1 MFKVIKVVSFIV
13 CLFLNDSA
21 KTHPSSDDFA
31 NLVSK
36 LSPSVVNVFTV
47 QKPKEQENS
56 NQLPLDNIPPQFRD
70 FFKNFPPGF
79 PFGPPQQQRPNNQPQ
94 NETPQALGSGF
105 VIDSSGYIVTNN
117 HVIEQANEIKV
128 KFQDETELEAKLI
141 GTDKLTDIALLKVE
155 SKKPLPFVNFAD
167 SDKARVGHSVIAIGN
182 PFGLGGSVTTGI
194 ISAFNRD
201 INFGPYDS
209 FIQTDASINRG
220 NSGGPLFNFDGK
232 VLGINTAIFSPTGGS
247 VGIGFSIPANL
258 AKPIIEQLK
267 KFGKTQRGWLGVRI
281 QELTPEI
288 SKSLG
293 LKNEE
298 GVLIS
303 MVNPNEPA
311 EKAGLK
317 SGDVILEFN
326 GKKIEDVKSLQRTVA
341 ESAVESK
348 AVVKVWRD
356 KKIRS
361 FTVKLGEL
369 EKYSSVDEKPET
381 KKEDLTNNE
390 VEIDKVGLRLMT
402 INKTTRQ
409 KYNLN
414 KVISGVVISAVKKNS
429 IAAKSGLNVGMVI
442 SQISQKNIDNPEN
455 AKEIFENFI
464 KRNADSILLQ
474 IYEGDFSRFLVLKLN

>member
-1 MFKVIKVVSFIV
+1 MKRIAIILYF
-13 CLFLNDSA
+13 FLIIFVRESA
-21 KTHPSSDDFA
+21 FSHPSSDDLA
-31 NLVSK
+31 DIVSK

-47 QKPKEQENS
+47 QKPKEENL

-105 VIDSSGYIVTNN
+105 VIDPSGFIVTNN

-155 SKKPLPFVNFAD
+155 SDKPLPFVKFAD
-167 SDKARVGHSVIAIGN
+167 SDKARVGNSVIAIGN
-182 PFGLGGSVTTGI
+182 PFGLGGTVTTGI

-220 NSGGPLFNFDGK
+220 NSGGPLFNYDGN

-267 KFGKTQRGWLGVRI
+267 KYGKTQRGWLGVRI

-293 LKNEE
+293 LKDED

-311 EKAGLK
+311 EKGGLK

-326 GKKIEDVKSLQRTVA
+326 GKKIKDVKSLQRTVA

-348 AVVKVWRD
+348 AIVKVWRD
-356 KKIRS
+356 KKKRS

-369 EKYSSVDEKPET
+369 EKYSSEDSKTET
-381 KKEDLTNNE
+381 KKNETKSSE
-390 VEIDKVGLRLMT
+390 VEIDKIGLRLMN
-402 INKTTRQ
+402 INNETR
-409 KYNLN
+409 KRYNLN
-414 KVISGVVISAVKKNS
+414 KNVSGVVISAVKRDS

-442 SQISQKNIDNPEN
+442 SQISQKNVDNPEK
-455 AKEIFENFI
+455 AKEIL
-464 KRNADSILLQ
+464 DSFLKKE
-474 IYEGDFSRFLVLKLN
+474 YRFNSSSDL

>member
-1 MFKVIKVVSFIV
+1 MFRIFIAV
-13 CLFLNDSA
+13 NFILCLLLNDNA
-21 KTHPSSDDFA
+21 KTHPSSDDLA
-31 NLVSK
+31 DLVSK

-47 QKPKEQENS
+47 QKPKEQENL
-56 NQLPLDNIPPQFRD
+56 NQLPFDNIPPQFRD

-105 VIDSSGYIVTNN
+105 VIDPSGYIVTNN

-155 SKKPLPFVNFAD
+155 SKKPLPFVNFAN
-167 SDKARVGHSVIAIGN
+167 SDKAKVGHSVIAIGN
-182 PFGLGGSVTTGI
+182 PFGLGGTVTTGI

-267 KFGKTQRGWLGVRI
+267 KYGKTQRGWLGVRI

-293 LKNEE
+293 LKDED

-311 EKAGLK
+311 EKGGLR

-326 GKKIEDVKSLQRTVA
+326 GKKIKDVKSLQRTVA

-348 AVVKVWRD
+348 AVVKVWRE
-356 KKIRS
+356 KKIKS

-369 EKYSSVDEKPET
+369 EKYSAEEEKPKT
-381 KKEDLTNNE
+381 SKEELPGNE
-390 VEIDKVGLRLMT
+390 VEIDKVGLRLMS

-409 KYNLN
+409 KYNIN
-414 KVISGVVISAVKKNS
+414 KDISGVVISAVKRDS
-429 IAAKSGLNVGMVI
+429 TAAKSGLNVGMVI
-442 SQISQKNIDNPEN
+442 SQISQKNVNNPEK
-455 AKEIFENFI
+455 AKEIFESFI

>member
-13 CLFLNDSA
+13 CLFLNDSV

-414 KVISGVVISAVKKNS
+414 KVISGVVISAVKKDS
-429 IAAKSGLNVGMVI
+429 IAAKSGLNLGMVI